1 MFGLGKSDLD
11 KGLEAFSQRTWKRA
25 RGRLEKAAADAPS
38 AIGDYH
44 LGLLYWRGLG
54 GERDVRA
61 AVSCFER
68 AAKEGHVAAQT
79 AFGLALR
86 SGVGVRADAN
96 EARKLF
102 RAAAAGDD
110 VEAMLQLAALSEPD
124 EAQRWLER
132 AAEMGHP
139 GAMRHLSDMLVGEH
153 PVDALAWLY
162 AAITLSGDETATK
175 RAEAL
180 AREMTA
186 DEISAAQRS
195 GRARV
200 RNFNP
205 ARRR

>member
-11 KGLEAFSQRTWKRA
+11 KGLEAFAQRTWKRA
-25 RGRLEKAAADAPS
+25 RKRLEEAAADAPS
-38 AIGDYH
+38 GTGDYH

-79 AFGLALR
+79 AFAMALR
-86 SGVGVRADAN
+86 SGVGVRPDAH

-110 VEAMLQLAALSEPD
+110 VEAMLQLATMSEPED
-124 EAQRWLER
+124 AKRWLER
-132 AAEMGHP
+132 ASEMGHP
-139 GAMRHLSDMLVGEH
+139 GAMRHLSDLLVGEQ
-153 PVDALAWLY
+153 PIDALAWLY
-162 AAITLSGDETATK
+162 ASITLTGDETARR

-186 DEISAAQRS
+186 DEISTAQKS
-195 GRARV
+195 GRALI
-200 RNFNP
+200 RNLDK
-205 ARRR
+205 ARR

>member
-11 KGLEAFSQRTWKRA
+11 KGLEAFAQRTWKRA
-25 RGRLEKAAADAPS
+25 RKHLEESAVDAPS
-38 AIGDYH
+38 ATGDYH

-79 AFGLALR
+79 AFAMALR
-86 SGVGVRADAN
+86 SGVGIRPDAS

-110 VEAMLQLAALSEPD
+110 VEAMLQLATLSEPD
-124 EAQRWLER
+124 EAKHWLER
-132 AAEMGHP
+132 ASEMGHP
-139 GAMRHLSDMLVGEH
+139 GAMRHLSDLLVHEQ
-153 PVDALAWLY
+153 PVEALAWLY
-162 AAITLSGDETATK
+162 ASITLTGDEAAGK

-186 DEISAAQRS
+186 DEISAAQKS
-195 GRARV
+195 GRAHV
-200 RNFNP
+200 RNMGR
-205 ARRR
+205 ARR

>member
-11 KGLEAFSQRTWKRA
+11 KGLEAFAQRTWRRA
-25 RGRLEKAAADAPS
+25 RRRLEEAAADAPTPT
-38 AIGDYH
+38 GDYH

-61 AVSCFER
+61 GVSCFER

-86 SGVGVRADAN
+86 SGVGVRADAH

-110 VEAMLQLAALSEPD
+110 VEAMLQLATMSEPE
-124 EAQRWLER
+124 EAERWLER
-132 AAEMGHP
+132 ASELGHP
-139 GAMRHLSDMLVGEH
+139 GAMRHLSDLLVSEQ
-153 PVDALAWLY
+153 PVEALAWLY
-162 AAITLSGDETATK
+162 ASTSLTGDEAVGR

-180 AREMTA
+180 ARELTA
-186 DEISAAQRS
+186 DEINVAQTM
-195 GRARV
+195 GRARI
-200 RNFNP
+200 RDLAR
-205 ARRR
+205 ARR